1 MDVSI
6 IPDINSRNESF
17 HDYKDNMSSFL
28 FVADFDFEDILKEY
42 PDLFGN
48 MENESKYWRP
58 MTISLMV
65 LYSIAFIL
73 GITNTNTTKQSSN
86 NP

>member
-1 MDVSI
+1 
-6 IPDINSRNESF
+6 
-17 HDYKDNMSSFL
+17 MSSFL

-48 MENESKYWRP
+48 MENESKDWRP
-58 MTISLMV
+58 MTISLTWSV
-65 LYSIAFIL
+65 
-73 GITNTNTTKQSSN
+73 TNTNTTKQSSN